1 MLIFTGTAY
10 YALTKRRLFIEHR
23 KGEPGIVV
31 RPERPYITVFGPVY
45 PMTIHHAFTVVGTLL
60 ALAHFATCTDYSTPY
75 GKAGL
80 GMAITL
86 ILLNI
91 SGFYG
96 RYIHTKIEKAARE
109 KESRALKQL
118 VRVMRR
124 WKVLHVILAAVFLL
138 LLGIHLATMGD

>member
-45 PMTIHHAFTVVGTLL
+45 PMTIHHA
-60 ALAHFATCTDYSTPY
+60 
-75 GKAGL
+75 
-80 GMAITL
+80 
-86 ILLNI
+86 
-91 SGFYG
+91 
-96 RYIHTKIEKAARE
+96 
-109 KESRALKQL
+109 
-118 VRVMRR
+118 RVMRR

-138 LLGIHLATMGD
+138 LLGIHLATTGN